1 QASSASF
8 IGESNSMEGSAMDN
22 GECWPIYLHQYIS
35 SLRALPVPELAGT
48 VSVPED
54 KICKSIPQIRIT
66 GAEMKVSYLLDHSY
80 VPIVDVSTD
89 NLGIWNSRHRSTTT
103 RTFFLKGSDVGSDED
118 CERIVRKRMYKHVN
132 AKPLGGVRKVVWTL
146 FGSNGV
152 AFRSLVSYHIAEGAE
167 VMLTTHGNARTLKQV
182 YAGTYPAS
190 LRRVKELRR
199 AVPSREVLPVM
210 VAQQGGSSAV
220 AQCSARNRI
229 QLYSMSRNKVPPS
242 RRCAASGSS
251 TLMDE
256 LFKISESAVEGN
268 DLKPFYDG
276 STHDLS
282 LATPQQEESSA
293 MLNCGQSNVYE
304 DDVSHMG
311 PSHEMTS
318 FEFKAQLVNRLGTIP
333 VEQRGEVRAR
343 IEHELDTMFADKVAA
358 EIEQVFDQSSRGS
371 VMERLLAMVTP

>member
-1 QASSASF
+1 
-8 IGESNSMEGSAMDN
+8 MEGSAMDN

-89 NLGIWNSRHRSTTT
+89 NL
-103 RTFFLKGSDVGSDED
+103 
-118 CERIVRKRMYKHVN
+118 
-132 AKPLGGVRKVVWTL
+132 
-146 FGSNGV
+146 
-152 AFRSLVSYHIAEGAE
+152 
-167 VMLTTHGNARTLKQV
+167 
-182 YAGTYPAS
+182 
-190 LRRVKELRR
+190 
-199 AVPSREVLPVM
+199 VPSREVLPVM

-304 DDVSHMG
+304 DDV
-311 PSHEMTS
+311 
-318 FEFKAQLVNRLGTIP
+318 
-333 VEQRGEVRAR
+333 
-343 IEHELDTMFADKVAA
+343 
-358 EIEQVFDQSSRGS
+358 FDQIIGNLRYSYLQPGTCWVEKILGEGRG
-371 VMERLLAMVTP
+371 